1 MFDAENIKDSILKDY
16 DKLIETTILNT
27 RFLYSTVKERKLKEE
42 DFKILE
48 MDGDLYATS
57 RVNAYFA
64 KRIYLGLTHKE
75 QEKLLELAIENSESI
90 KERLFAIM
98 GVLYGAINKYSN
110 DLTNIT
116 SQENMLNITGKLASD
131 VMDVLFKELYNRVN
145 KIPSGIF
152 KKIFLNIF
160 KEGLDINYI
169 FNVILE
175 KQKRD
180 AEKALGDKED
190 IIDIIRKSPTYFTD
204 DKKEKLLEEFLKMTA
219 EELQEIFTAASTR
232 GNQDVLELVI
242 TAMLYKNEE

>member
-1 MFDAENIKDSILKDY
+1 MFDPENIKESILKDY

-57 RVNAYFA
+57 RVNAYFV

-98 GVLYGAINKYSN
+98 GVLYKAINKYSN